1 MCLERSAPGML
12 QEGVTKSVARD
23 MGVPLRVVQRVWRD
37 GKTGGGVSAFD
48 SNKKKNCG
56 AKKLA
61 FNPDV
66 IKDVP
71 LRERHTI
78 RDLATALH
86 MSKSTLHRRLKEGK
100 FRRHTNAIK
109 FTLTEQNMKERVRF
123 CLQMLDILS
132 LPDDI
137 PTFKALYNV
146 IYIDEKW
153 FYRTKKNQIYYLAPG
168 EQIPRRH
175 VKSKNFIEKV
185 MFLCVTA
192 RPRFENGVC
201 TFDGKIGIFPFTTLE
216 PAKRK
221 SPNRPRGIISLIYL
235 GCCTY
240 LGYSTNLG
248 CICMV

>member
-1 MCLERSAPGML
+1 MCLERSAPGVL
-12 QEGVTKSVARD
+12 QEGVTKSVAND

-37 GKTGGGVSAFD
+37 GKTGGGVLAFN

-56 AKKLA
+56 VKKLP

-66 IKDVP
+66 IKNVP
-71 LRERHTI
+71 LRQRHTI
-78 RDLATALH
+78 RDLANALH
-86 MSKSTLHRRLKEGK
+86 MSKSTFHRRLKEGK

-153 FYRTKKNQIYYLAPG
+153 FYRTKKNQIYYLAPRVRRRILQLMT
-168 EQIPRRH
+168 QIFAVLH
-175 VKSKNFIEKV
+175 KK
-185 MFLCVTA
+185 M
-192 RPRFENGVC
+192 G
-201 TFDGKIGIFPFTTLE
+201 GI
-216 PAKRK
+216 
-221 SPNRPRGIISLIYL
+221 
-235 GCCTY
+235 
-240 LGYSTNLG
+240 
-248 CICMV
+248 

>member
-1 MCLERSAPGML
+1 
-12 QEGVTKSVARD
+12 
-23 MGVPLRVVQRVWRD
+23 
-37 GKTGGGVSAFD
+37 
-48 SNKKKNCG
+48 
-56 AKKLA
+56 
-61 FNPDV
+61 
-66 IKDVP
+66 
-71 LRERHTI
+71 
-78 RDLATALH
+78 
-86 MSKSTLHRRLKEGK
+86 
-100 FRRHTNAIK
+100 
-109 FTLTEQNMKERVRF
+109 MKERVRF